1 MSDDNI
7 KTSDENSQESGSN
20 SSKEVTAVPAANFQD
35 KLKAKVAAAPVK
47 QWVKFAIT
55 ALCCVIFTFW
65 MSHWWILLLILFFFD
80 LFVTRFVN
88 WGGWKTSKRFPFW
101 KSIADWIDAILF
113 ALVAVYLIN
122 LYFFQNYKIPSS
134 SMEKS
139 LLVGDYLFVSKLEYG
154 PRVPMTP
161 LSFPLAQHTMPILGC
176 KSYIEWPHW
185 NYRRLAGL
193 GHLERYDVVV
203 FNFPAGDTIV
213 PKMEN
218 PDFYSL
224 CFELGLQQ
232 IEQLPDEGH
241 AVLDKMDYAQ
251 RQAYASN
258 LGRQYVLSHPN
269 DYGPVTYRPVD
280 RRENFVKRCVGMPGD
295 RLQIRDGQLFI
306 NGKQMYN
313 PQNMQFNYFVESK
326 GAFSP
331 QYFQKLGVSL
341 DDQLCINTQ
350 PNAADMM
357 AQMKCASGN
366 ILYYLPLS
374 NKMLADLKNND
385 MVVRVTRDPGNVLYN
400 DTKLYPLGLNNHWTR
415 DNYGP
420 IYIPKRGATIP
431 LGLNNLPI
439 YQRVIV
445 NYEGNKLAVKGSD
458 IYINGQKVHS
468 YTFKMDYY
476 WMMGDNRHNSADS
489 RYWGFV
495 PEDHIVGTPVFI
507 WASVDKDL
515 PMTKCF
521 RWSRFFNRVGHE

>member
-1 MSDDNI
+1 
-7 KTSDENSQESGSN
+7 
-20 SSKEVTAVPAANFQD
+20 
-35 KLKAKVAAAPVK
+35 
-47 QWVKFAIT
+47 
-55 ALCCVIFTFW
+55 
-65 MSHWWILLLILFFFD
+65 
-80 LFVTRFVN
+80 
-88 WGGWKTSKRFPFW
+88 
-101 KSIADWIDAILF
+101 
-113 ALVAVYLIN
+113 
-122 LYFFQNYKIPSS
+122 
-134 SMEKS
+134 
-139 LLVGDYLFVSKLEYG
+139 
-154 PRVPMTP
+154 
-161 LSFPLAQHTMPILGC
+161 
-176 KSYIEWPHW
+176 
-185 NYRRLAGL
+185 
-193 GHLERYDVVV
+193 
-203 FNFPAGDTIV
+203 
-213 PKMEN
+213 
-218 PDFYSL
+218 
-224 CFELGLQQ
+224 
-232 IEQLPDEGH
+232 
-241 AVLDKMDYAQ
+241 
-251 RQAYASN
+251 
-258 LGRQYVLSHPN
+258 
-269 DYGPVTYRPVD
+269 
-280 RRENFVKRCVGMPGD
+280 
-295 RLQIRDGQLFI
+295 
-306 NGKQMYN
+306 
-313 PQNMQFNYFVESK
+313 
-326 GAFSP
+326 
-331 QYFQKLGVSL
+331 
-341 DDQLCINTQ
+341 
-350 PNAADMM
+350 
-357 AQMKCASGN
+357 MKCASGN